1 MKKENAMTRR
11 VLVRSSLPVFAAAAA
26 FALYAVFLPIYRL
39 VDVVLA
45 AAVAALAFIVVGVFV
60 PFRIYL
66 DPAREAAILNET
78 GDDAADAIL
87 LALQGYLAEFRE
99 KEAAQHPLS
108 VWIGK
113 LRGLTEQMHA
123 QILARPEQAR
133 KLRKVV
139 EYYLPTVQKLLAA
152 HGEVDKQTGRIEHVL
167 ESVADAFRKLLADM
181 DANRALDV
189 ETDII
194 VLRQVLAREGFA
206 AQNDVVHNMDENGDA
221 NA

>member
-26 FALYAVFLPIYRL
+26 FALYAVFLPLYRM

-45 AAVAALAFIVVGVFV
+45 AAVAVLAFIVVGVFV

-66 DPAREAAILNET
+66 NPAKEAAILNET
-78 GDDAADAIL
+78 GDDAADAML
-87 LALQGYLAEFRE
+87 LTLQGYLAEFRE

-108 VWIGK
+108 VRIAE
-113 LRGLTEQMHA
+113 LRSLTEQMHA
-123 QILARPEQAR
+123 QILTHPEQAR
-133 KLRKVV
+133 KLRKVA

-152 HGEVDKQTGRIEHVL
+152 HGETDKQTERIEHVL

-194 VLRQVLAREGFA
+194 VLRQVLAREGFTVQDDA
-206 AQNDVVHNMDENGDA
+206 VHNINENGDA
-221 NA
+221 DA